1 MYQQYMPIEKVLQII
16 GNRYIALN
24 LAAQDARRVI
34 EGINK
39 GEIQIQGS
47 PYYQSLRRLFDG
59 EVQFEDTSAAKT
71 DADAGAATEEKK

>member
-1 MYQQYMPIEKVLQII
+1 MYPQYMPIEKVLSII

-39 GEIQIQGS
+39 GEITMHGS
-47 PYYQSLRRLFDG
+47 PYYQSLRRLVDH
-59 EVQFEDTSAAKT
+59 EVEFEDAAAAKAEAE
-71 DADAGAATEEKK
+71 ADEAKK